1 MADSKK
7 SVKDP
12 FIRVVKR
19 DGLKT
24 STSVSVR
31 AVAVVLALLADALF
45 IYFMTGLNPVAV
57 YAKMLEGT
65 FDFRYGS
72 EYFISVLLTT
82 LRDMALLL
90 GIAVALA
97 PAFKM
102 KFWNIGAEGQVL
114 MGALATAFV
123 MIQFTG
129 KVPNWLLVVMMVAF
143 AIFSG
148 AVWGLIPAIFKT
160 KRGTNETLFTLMMNY
175 IAINI
180 VDYQI
185 NIWRGN
191 KSALGNINS
200 QSQIG
205 WLPRIMGDYFTL
217 GIMLVLVLAVVIY
230 IYLKYTKQGYEI
242 SVVGESERTARYAG
256 INVKNVVMRT
266 MAISGA
272 ICGICG
278 FLVVAGKDHTVS
290 SNSAGGYGFTAI
302 IVAWMAKFNPFFM
315 MLIAFLIA
323 FLEHGASA
331 ISSAYPHINS
341 DAADIISGIILFFL
355 IGCEFF
361 INYRPVIRIG
371 KRKED

>member
-290 SNSAGGYGFTAI
+290 SNSAGGYGLQLSLLPGWQNSI
-302 IVAWMAKFNPFFM
+302 R
-315 MLIAFLIA
+315 FL
-323 FLEHGASA
+323 
-331 ISSAYPHINS
+331 
-341 DAADIISGIILFFL
+341 
-355 IGCEFF
+355 
-361 INYRPVIRIG
+361 
-371 KRKED
+371 